1 MQIVKICEYC
11 SNEFIAKKTTT
22 KCCSDE
28 CAKRFYKLKKRND
41 KISQA
46 ELKTEI
52 RRRPKVFITEEE
64 MKVIQAKRYL
74 GLKEAALLFDVSP
87 LTLRRWT
94 LAGKM
99 NSHKIGKKWIFDIKR
114 IENYIV

>member
-11 SNEFIAKKTTT
+11 SNEFIARKTTT
-22 KCCSDE
+22 KYCSDE

-41 KISQA
+41 MINQA

-52 RRRPKVFITEEE
+52 RRRPKAFITEEQI
-64 MKVIQAKRYL
+64 KVIQAKRYL
-74 GLKEAALLFDVSP
+74 TLIEAALLFNVSP

-94 LAGKM
+94 LAGKV
-99 NSHKIGKKWIFDIKR
+99 NSSKIGKKWIFDVKR
-114 IENYIV
+114 LENYIV